1 LGRDVYGPAHHDSS
15 ADFILELSDTCS
27 QEDLPL
33 LMGGDFNLIRSNKD
47 INRGSG
53 NQNLLDLFNNFI
65 GQFQL
70 REIFISGPRITWS
83 NKQKDPTLIKL
94 DRILVSESWEV
105 KYPTC
110 HAWSKARVGSD
121 HCPIIL
127 NTSEHGAA
135 RPNYFYFNDQWLLH
149 ENFKTMV
156 QNKWN
161 DLNNVYSTQSYSL
174 NNWHGFLQKLRQFLR
189 GWNLNLK
196 REQRAKRELLIKR
209 IQELD
214 LIA

>member
-1 LGRDVYGPAHHDSS
+1 
-15 ADFILELSDTCS
+15 
-27 QEDLPL
+27 
-33 LMGGDFNLIRSNKD
+33 
-47 INRGSG
+47 
-53 NQNLLDLFNNFI
+53 LLDLFNNFI

-70 REIFISGPRITWS
+70 REIFISGTRFTWS

-94 DRILVSESWEV
+94 DRILVYKSWEV
-105 KYPTC
+105 KYTTC
-110 HAWSKARVGSD
+110 HAWSKARVVSD
-121 HCPIIL
+121 HCPITL
-127 NTSEHGAA
+127 NTGEHGAA

-161 DLNNVYSTQSYSL
+161 DLNNVYSAQSYFL
-174 NNWHGFLQKLRQFLR
+174 NNWHGCLQKLRQFLR

-196 REQRAKRELLIKR
+196 GEQRAKRELLIKR